1 MTLFPSASG
10 ERCRVPATA
19 ATAAGRDALAE
30 RDCAAL
36 TDAGQGRR
44 QLLAGTARRC
54 CDHLRP
60 AGGHPRGP
68 RGGAP
73 RPPPPPPPLRGR
85 PGLRRLRGGRHLPPP
100 AAPPPPPPDPPA
112 PPPPP

>member
-60 AGGHPRGP
+60 PGGHPRGP
-68 RGGAP
+68 RRR
-73 RPPPPPPPLRGR
+73 RPP
-85 PGLRRLRGGRHLPPP
+85 
-100 AAPPPPPPDPPA
+100 PPA
-112 PPPPP
+112 PPPPFPGAPGPPPLPPPPPSPPPAPPRPPPPHP